1 VKLDEV
7 AKGQEE
13 FIATCPA
20 CGNFFSAK
28 KGGGPI
34 KCASCGEPVPI
45 E

>member
-28 KGGGPI
+28 KG
-34 KCASCGEPVPI
+34 AAHQVRFCGEPVPV